1 MRTSLRFITIL
12 ALTAGMA
19 PACATKKYVRT
30 ELDAQVTTINGTIQ
44 SLQTALEQTQERT
57 RVNEQQIAQVGAAAD
72 SARHDAEQA
81 QSTASSAAT
90 ATTEVGA
97 RVDSIEAAERRLV
110 YQVTLTEQEGNFV
123 FGRATLPREASAKL
137 DAMIQDLQKNP
148 RDVVFEIE
156 GYTDNVGPQGLNER
170 LGRERAETVMRYL
183 HERHDIPLNKMNVI
197 SYGKERPA
205 ASNASRIG
213 RAMNRRV
220 VIKVLA

>member
-12 ALTAGMA
+12 ALTAGVA

-30 ELDAQVTTINGTIQ
+30 AVDTQVTEINGNIA
-44 SLQTALEQTQERT
+44 SLQTALEETQERT
-57 RVNEQQIAQVGAAAD
+57 RANEERIGQVGGAAD
-72 SARHDAEQA
+72 VARREAEQG

-90 ATTEVGA
+90 AAKEVGE
-97 RVDSIEAAERRLV
+97 RVDAIEAAERRLV

-156 GYTDNVGPQGLNER
+156 GYTDNVGPQGFNER
-170 LGRERAETVMRYL
+170 LGRERADTVMRYL

-205 ASNASRIG
+205 ASNASKIG